1 LFLAHCA
8 YPMRRDHWG
17 RVSRSTTARALRHAA
32 ACGTGSGGSCGAKG
46 GVSGISTIGVNSL
59 RITDSLQLLRPK
71 SCRERGRNAI
81 GAERRYL

>member
-46 GVSGISTIGVNSL
+46 GVSGTLTIGVNSL
-59 RITDSLQLLRPK
+59 RMAK
-71 SCRERGRNAI
+71 SCREVGRNAI